1 MNELF
6 LARIIGPTLLSIG
19 LFISAYNKHFHLSVG
34 LILMGIAFGILVN
47 A

>member
-1 MNELF
+1 MNELL

-19 LFISAYNKHFHLSVG
+19 LFISAYNKHFHLYIG
-34 LILMGIAFGILVN
+34 LVLMGIAFGILVN